1 MLKELSFVIIWK
13 GLRAIGLKGK
23 NIKIVHFENLLVVY
37 SLIISM
43 IFFRYSELLAIHG
56 KLDPLVNVDLRPEKR
71 VKVTFTY
78 GDISE
83 VRTVDVYR

>member
-1 MLKELSFVIIWK
+1 M
-13 GLRAIGLKGK
+13 
-23 NIKIVHFENLLVVY
+23 VV
-37 SLIISM
+37 S
-43 IFFRYSELLAIHG
+43 RYSELLAIHG

-78 GDISE
+78 GDVSE